1 MYSRLLLVAVACL
14 LCSLGGCG
22 GGGKKEPSLDA
33 QLKKAHAES
42 DSGRKARLLAGL
54 GEKQL
59 KAGDVIAGDG
69 TLNAALEAA
78 SSVEDPASKANSLI
92 YVGQAFGRAGKTTES
107 KKALREAAK
116 SLEAVDD
123 PGSKANAFAELGA
136 ASGTLLKNPDQA
148 ADYLKSAEAAADK
161 IDVPAIKAGVFGKI
175 YIAYQKNER
184 PTEADATLT
193 KAKAFAKE
201 QASPKDQVE
210 CLAEIG
216 DALSKAKK
224 TDDAST
230 FFNDAEKTAGD
241 IKEDDARGYAYLSL
255 ARKLKQA
262 GRGEEARQALSK
274 ADDAALKIKD
284 GSIRQPLI
292 ADIQAAAK

>member
-1 MYSRLLLVAVACL
+1 MLLVTVAFV
-14 LCSLGGCG
+14 LCSLVGCG

-33 QLKKAHAES
+33 QLKKAHAET
-42 DSGRKARLLAGL
+42 DNGRKARLLAGL

-59 KAGDVIAGDG
+59 KAGDVIAGEG

-78 SSVEDPASKANSLI
+78 SAVEDSASKANSLI
-92 YVGQAFGRAGKTTES
+92 FVGQAMGRAGKVTES

-116 SLEAVDD
+116 SLEGVDD
-123 PGSKANAFAELGA
+123 PGSKANAFAELGT

-148 ADYLKSAEAAADK
+148 AEHLKNAENAADK
-161 IDVPAIKAGVFGKI
+161 IEIPAIKAGAYGKI
-175 YIAYQKNER
+175 YVAYQKTDR
-184 PTEADATLT
+184 PTEADATLA

-201 QASPKDQVE
+201 QTSPKDQVE

-216 DALSKAKK
+216 DALSRAKK
-224 TDDAST
+224 TDEAST
-230 FFNDAEKTAGD
+230 FFTDAEKTASD
-241 IKEDDARGYAYLSL
+241 IKEDDLRGYAYLSL